1 MVGAFTK
8 FSFSRPS
15 SRARHYHHHHL
26 EDRIG
31 GNRIS
36 PAAILHGVPPMET
49 FEALKYPS
57 EPVDVDQPARCPPPE
72 RGITQ
77 DGLKWK
83 EMVARRRGLSES
95 GMPRRRVPN
104 SPREKYL
111 FMIPSVP
118 EQQQQ
123 RQHQQRVVTRLLE

>member
-8 FSFSRPS
+8 FSCSRPS
-15 SRARHYHHHHL
+15 SRARHHHFL
-26 EDRIG
+26 EG

-36 PAAILHGVPPMET
+36 PASAILHGVPPMET
-49 FEALKYPS
+49 FEAVEHPS

-72 RGITQ
+72 RCITQ

-83 EMVARRRGLSES
+83 EMVACRREKKAWQGDA
-95 GMPRRRVPN
+95 GMIPQPRRRIPN

-123 RQHQQRVVTRLLE
+123 QRVVTRLLE